1 MSILPSVAKR
11 WHEVTGL
18 PIVEGYGLSETAPV
32 VAFNPLTIAEFTDK
46 VGIPAPMTD
55 IVLLDKNHQSV
66 PIGERGEIAIKG
78 PQVMHGYQNMP
89 EATEQVFTDNGYFLT
104 GDIGI
109 MDERGFI
116 KIVDR
121 KKDLMVVS
129 GFNVYPA
136 EIESIMLKH
145 PNVLECV
152 AIGIPSP
159 TRGEEPKIFVVAKT
173 PELTEKELIAFG
185 KAHLTGY
192 KRPRHVAFVDSLPKS
207 SLGKVLRKELRK
219 REGLE

>member
-1 MSILPSVAKR
+1 
-11 WHEVTGL
+11 
-18 PIVEGYGLSETAPV
+18 
-32 VAFNPLTIAEFTDK
+32 
-46 VGIPAPMTD
+46 
-55 IVLLDKNHQSV
+55 
-66 PIGERGEIAIKG
+66 
-78 PQVMHGYQNMP
+78 
-89 EATEQVFTDNGYFLT
+89 
-104 GDIGI
+104 
-109 MDERGFI
+109 
-116 KIVDR
+116 
-121 KKDLMVVS
+121 MVVS

-136 EIESIMLKH
+136 EIESVMLKH